1 MDTIWEVHSSGD
13 GIGLRFFMWTVF
25 KVFTESVNNIV
36 SILFWFL
43 GYEACGISAPQ
54 PGIKPT
60 PSALEG
66 EVLTPGLPGK
76 FLNGIFIVCQKHDSF
91 HKKTIV

>member
-66 EVLTPGLPGK
+66 EVLTTGLPGK
-76 FLNGIFIVCQKHDSF
+76 SQDWFLFCVLWGLGASYYRE
-91 HKKTIV
+91 

>member
-1 MDTIWEVHSSGD
+1 MDTIWKVNSSGD
-13 GIGLRFFMWTVF
+13 EIGFRIFMWTIF
-25 KVFTESVNNIV
+25 KVFTEFVKDIV

-43 GYEACGISAPQ
+43 GREACGISAPQ

-66 EVLTPGLPGK
+66 EVLTTELPGK
-76 FLNGIFIVCQKHDSF
+76 SWG
-91 HKKTIV
+91 